1 MSILVQS
8 PPVQSV
14 SLLSFG
20 TLEVQ
25 CLTLKDVGSSTK
37 RQTVVVVDVVVVVVV
52 VIIIIIII

>member
-37 RQTVVVVDVVVVVVV
+37 RQTVVVVIV
-52 VIIIIIII
+52 VIIIIIIIIIII